1 MKYSGVSNTSALT
14 LNSGD
19 SRVIN
24 ARSAEKQLFSHYG
37 IEEKEHY
44 ITLPEQQI
52 KVRVLEIGDGEPLVI
67 IPGNTG
73 DAFVLASLM
82 AELKG
87 RRIFAI
93 NRPGGGLSE
102 GMDHRTVN
110 INEFAHKSLNTVLEV
125 LGLKNVD
132 LLAHSMGA
140 HWGTLL
146 GLRHPDKVKR
156 LVLLGNP
163 GNIMGGRPP
172 WVIRMIAKPPFTR
185 LAMQLMI
192 PKRKELAL
200 KNLIM
205 VGHSKEFVA
214 TLPDELANAYFHF
227 QHLPHYLISTIS
239 LIRNMITEIKAEELA
254 GLQQMTA
261 LILGTNDNFL
271 SSEKGRQIVEAMPNG
286 SFFPILDSGH
296 LPWLEDPKR
305 VSKIIL
311 DFFNK

>member
-1 MKYSGVSNTSALT
+1 
-14 LNSGD
+14 
-19 SRVIN
+19 
-24 ARSAEKQLFSHYG
+24 
-37 IEEKEHY
+37 
-44 ITLPEQQI
+44 
-52 KVRVLEIGDGEPLVI
+52 
-67 IPGNTG
+67 
-73 DAFVLASLM
+73 
-82 AELKG
+82 
-87 RRIFAI
+87 
-93 NRPGGGLSE
+93 
-102 GMDHRTVN
+102 
-110 INEFAHKSLNTVLEV
+110 
-125 LGLKNVD
+125 
-132 LLAHSMGA
+132 
-140 HWGTLL
+140 
-146 GLRHPDKVKR
+146 
-156 LVLLGNP
+156 
-163 GNIMGGRPP
+163 
-172 WVIRMIAKPPFTR
+172 
-185 LAMQLMI
+185 
-192 PKRKELAL
+192 L